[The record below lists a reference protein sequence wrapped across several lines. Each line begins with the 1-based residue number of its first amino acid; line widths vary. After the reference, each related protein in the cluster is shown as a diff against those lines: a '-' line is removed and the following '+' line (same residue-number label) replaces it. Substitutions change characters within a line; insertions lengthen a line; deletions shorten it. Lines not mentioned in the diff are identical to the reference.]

1 MQSLNPQVAKEVDA
15 KSADK
20 NTQTDAFVAYK
31 EKSDKEVVAATPSLT
46 AATTKAANPAQ
57 NTTAAAAKI
66 DVANSPVFGG
76 KSQDVQA
83 AVIKDQ
89 FAIQSNVAYS
99 AAQPIPVDVPLPEG
113 LVYTVQ
119 VGAFR
124 NPIPQDL
131 FKGISPL
138 FGEKTPMGFIR
149 YTAGTFRSFKA
160 AAIAKDKIRQ
170 MGYPDAFVV
179 PYYNGKRISMDQA
192 DQVTAKA
199 DVQTQ
204 NALQVIEAR
213 EVESINK
220 VEVKNPVA
228 IAPVAAEN
236 RATSID
242 VSASDKLF
250 YTVQIGVFS
259 REIKKGSIYDMQPL
273 NVERTTSGL
282 LRYSVGKYDNLDA
295 ANKRKAE
302 INTAGIADAFV
313 IAYKGGQRIAVADAQ
328 AAGTAAGANTTV
340 TATKNNSAATVNAAN
355 ITFKVQVGAYAKDV
369 PVETT
374 TLFFNLPAKVE
385 YYKDAGGITI
395 FNVGNFTSI
404 DDARKLK
411 DQVLAAGLTDAFIVA
426 YQGKEKISVDKALE
440 LLKK

>member
-1 MQSLNPQVAKEVDA
+1 MA
-15 KSADK
+15 
-20 NTQTDAFVAYK
+20 
-31 EKSDKEVVAATPSLT
+31 AATP
-46 AATTKAANPAQ
+46 AVNTTTPKPANPVR

-66 DVANSPVFGG
+66 DVANSPIFGG
-76 KSQDVQA
+76 KTQDVQGA
-83 AVIKDQ
+83 IIKDQ
-89 FAIQSNVAYS
+89 FAIQANVAYS
-99 AAQPIPVDVPLPEG
+99 AVQPIPVDVPLPEG

-199 DVQTQ
+199 DIQTQ

-213 EVESINK
+213 EVETINK

-228 IAPVAAEN
+228 IAPLVAEN
-236 RATSID
+236 KAPSND
-242 VSASDKLF
+242 VASTVKLF

-259 REIKKGSIYDMQPL
+259 KEIKKGSIYDMQPL
-273 NVERTTSGL
+273 NLDRTANGL
-282 LRYSVGKYDNLDA
+282 LRYSVGKFDDLEA

-302 INTAGIADAFV
+302 INTAGIADVFV
-313 IAYKGGQRIAVADAQ
+313 TAYKNGQRIALADAQ
-328 AAGTAAGANTTV
+328 NTAATPNNSTTPLTTNANAAGI
-340 TATKNNSAATVNAAN
+340 S
-355 ITFKVQVGAYAKDV
+355 FKVQVGAYAKEV

-385 YYKDAGGITI
+385 YYKDANGITI
-395 FNVGNFTSI
+395 FNVGNFTNVEE
-404 DDARKLK
+404 ARKLK
-411 DQVLAAGLTDAFIVA
+411 DQVVAAGLKDAFLAA